1 VRNGKL
7 LTWADATHTQ
17 SLRDGWLPIPSV
29 VRKHD
34 GLELTITALA
44 SGEAGASNLN
54 VAYAVR
60 NTSGAPALGRLVL
73 AVRPIQVLPP
83 WQDLNI
89 TGGWTP
95 IRSITLD
102 RDGLLV
108 NNEKRILISDKFR
121 AGASAYDAGDPV
133 ELLATGGW
141 PAAQSVQCPQRSA
154 SGLIGWDFSLDS
166 GASRTFLVCV
176 PFYGVEAPADR
187 PRDAAGFE
195 ALASKVAGE
204 WSARIDPATFQ
215 LPQSAKQFNDTL
227 RATQAYILINHNGKG
242 FQPGS
247 RNYNRSWMRDGSM
260 TSAAMLESGHDE
272 LVKRFIDWYAPYQ
285 YPSGMVPC
293 VVDKRGADPVPE
305 HDSNGEL
312 IWLIANYYR
321 FTGDIDLVRRH
332 FARVR
337 ATVDYIESLRARRLT
352 DEFSA
357 SGAPRQE
364 PGKPPVPALAF
375 RGLVPESISHEG
387 YSAKP
392 MHSFWDTFFILRGLK
407 DAAYLADAVG
417 EKELS
422 KKWQALADDFR
433 TSLIDSIRLTQK
445 AHGIDY
451 LPGCVELGDF
461 DSTSSTILVWPV
473 DEAANFPRAWI
484 DATFD
489 RYWREFVNRRD
500 QSPATW
506 EAYTPYELRHVGV
519 LVRLGQKDRA
529 WQALNFYLGYQR
541 PAGWREWAE
550 VVWRVPST
558 PRVIGDMPHTWCG
571 SDFLNSARA
580 MFVYEDE
587 SSQSLK
593 LFAGLPEAWLSDP
606 AGVSFRNLGTEFG
619 PISASAKLVG
629 VDQILLH
636 IEGAAHPSGGFE
648 VPSPLNRPIRSIKI
662 GGKQTQVTDAASVHF
677 TNLPAEIELTY

>member
-1 VRNGKL
+1 
-7 LTWADATHTQ
+7 
-17 SLRDGWLPIPSV
+17 
-29 VRKHD
+29 
-34 GLELTITALA
+34 
-44 SGEAGASNLN
+44 
-54 VAYAVR
+54 
-60 NTSGAPALGRLVL
+60 
-73 AVRPIQVLPP
+73 
-83 WQDLNI
+83 
-89 TGGWTP
+89 
-95 IRSITLD
+95 
-102 RDGLLV
+102 
-108 NNEKRILISDKFR
+108 
-121 AGASAYDAGDPV
+121 
-133 ELLATGGW
+133 
-141 PAAQSVQCPQRSA
+141 
-154 SGLIGWDFSLDS
+154 
-166 GASRTFLVCV
+166 
-176 PFYGVEAPADR
+176 
-187 PRDAAGFE
+187 
-195 ALASKVAGE
+195 
-204 WSARIDPATFQ
+204 
-215 LPQSAKQFNDTL
+215 
-227 RATQAYILINHNGKG
+227 
-242 FQPGS
+242 
-247 RNYNRSWMRDGSM
+247 
-260 TSAAMLESGHDE
+260 
-272 LVKRFIDWYAPYQ
+272 
-285 YPSGMVPC
+285 
-293 VVDKRGADPVPE
+293 
-305 HDSNGEL
+305 
-312 IWLIANYYR
+312 
-321 FTGDIDLVRRH
+321 
-332 FARVR
+332 
-337 ATVDYIESLRARRLT
+337 
-352 DEFSA
+352 
-357 SGAPRQE
+357 
-364 PGKPPVPALAF
+364 
-375 RGLVPESISHEG
+375 
-387 YSAKP
+387 

-473 DEAANFPRAWI
+473 DEAANLPRAWI

-593 LFAGLPEAWLSDP
+593 LFAGLPEEWLSDP

-629 VDQILLH
+629 ADRILLH